1 MIPVYSSWLS
11 AHGKLWYDDRY
22 YRLAWI
28 IWPQALAAVLM
39 LFFWAMPP
47 SVKNV
52 PWAKPVDT
60 AARLRQLQT
69 LRDTAKSNQQ
79 AMDTLELDARGGE
92 PLAQFFYATL
102 FDADLKLST
111 LVQPDTGKAVDW
123 YGRAAA
129 QGDEWS
135 LSNLA
140 IIYFNGTHV
149 RQDYTRACFYSRK
162 IGANA
167 FPAGLRVKGDCYAR
181 GLGGT
186 PVDMAQA
193 VSAYEAAY
201 NKGNIRAGAALG
213 YFYENGLG
221 GKARNAET
229 ALKFYRAAAD
239 KGDALGLHDL
249 GAAYN
254 SGMLGLQPTI
264 GTSLIMPS
272 FVAIIVGGLGSL
284 LGTLLGGLLI
294 GVASGLAAVYF
305 PSATEAVIYVM
316 MGLVLLIR
324 PRGLLGEEG
333 RLH

>member
-1 MIPVYSSWLS
+1 MIPVYSSWLN

-47 SVKNV
+47 SARNA

-60 AARLRQLQT
+60 ATRYKQLLA

-92 PLAQFFYATL
+92 PTAQFFYATL

-111 LVQPDTGKAVDW
+111 IVQPDTAKAVDW
-123 YGRAAA
+123 YGRAGA

-140 IIYFNGTHV
+140 TIYFGGTHV
-149 RQDYTRACFYSRK
+149 RQDYTRACFYARK
-162 IGANA
+162 VAVNA
-167 FPAGLRVKGDCYAR
+167 FPNALRVKGDCYAR

-186 PVDMAQA
+186 PVDLGQA
-193 VSAYEAAY
+193 IAAYEAAY
-201 NKGNIRAGAALG
+201 NKGNVRSGAALG

-239 KGDALGLHDL
+239 KGDALGLHNL

-254 SGMLGLQPTI
+254 SGMLGLQRDGGEAARLIIRALEVRYDVTLQSLTNHPEVW
-264 GTSLIMPS
+264 TSDFWQNLQRRL
-272 FVAIIVGGLGSL
+272 AEKGLYSGSID
-284 LGTLLGGLLI
+284 GRANPATLDAVKRL
-294 GVASGLAAVYF
+294 ASG
-305 PSATEAVIYVM
+305 
-316 MGLVLLIR
+316 
-324 PRGLLGEEG
+324 
-333 RLH
+333 

>member
-1 MIPVYSSWLS
+1 MIPVYSNWLS

-47 SVKNV
+47 SVRNV
-52 PWAKPVDT
+52 PWAKPVDS
-60 AARLRQLQT
+60 AARYRQLVA

-79 AMDTLELDARGGE
+79 AMDALERDARGGE

-102 FDADLKLST
+102 FDTDLKMST
-111 LVQPDTGKAVDW
+111 IVQPDMGKAVDW

-140 IIYFNGTHV
+140 VTYFAGTHV
-149 RQDYTRACFYSRK
+149 RQDYTRACFYARK
-162 IGANA
+162 IAANA
-167 FPAGLRVKGDCYAR
+167 FPGGLRVKGDCYAR

-186 PVDMAQA
+186 PADLGQA
-193 VSAYEAAY
+193 VTAYEAAY

-221 GKARNAET
+221 GKPRNAEM

-239 KGDALGLHDL
+239 KGDALGLHNL

-254 SGMLGLQPTI
+254 SGMLGLQRDGDEAARLIVRALEVKYDVTLQSLTNHPEVW
-264 GTSLIMPS
+264 TSDFWQNLQRRL
-272 FVAIIVGGLGSL
+272 AEKGLYSGSID
-284 LGTLLGGLLI
+284 GRANSATLDAVKRL
-294 GVASGLAAVYF
+294 ASG
-305 PSATEAVIYVM
+305 
-316 MGLVLLIR
+316 
-324 PRGLLGEEG
+324 
-333 RLH
+333 